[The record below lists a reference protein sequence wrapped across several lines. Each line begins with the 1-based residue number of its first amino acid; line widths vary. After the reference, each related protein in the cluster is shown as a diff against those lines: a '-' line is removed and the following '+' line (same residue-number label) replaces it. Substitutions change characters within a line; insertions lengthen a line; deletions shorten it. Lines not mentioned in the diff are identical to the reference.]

1 MLALQHV
8 GQRLERPVTRAGDRT
23 TTTAVVEQGVD
34 GLLEHPLLVIDND
47 GRCPEVQEPLE
58 AVVPVDDP
66 AVQVIQVGGCETT
79 AVQLHHGTQFR
90 RDDRDGVQDH
100 GPGLV
105 DPTSVL
111 VPTVEGGDD
120 LQPLNGLLLALDAER
135 LLALRRVNHRPEL
148 DLFIIEV
155 DPVDELSQGIGTHT
169 TLEVITPPV
178 L

>member
-1 MLALQHV
+1 MLALKHV
-8 GQRLERPVTRAGDRT
+8 GQRLERPVTWAGDRT

-34 GLLEHPLLVIDND
+34 GLLKHSLLVIDDD

-120 LQPLNGLLLALDAER
+120 LQPLNGLLLALDA
-135 LLALRRVNHRPEL
+135 
-148 DLFIIEV
+148 
-155 DPVDELSQGIGTHT
+155 
-169 TLEVITPPV
+169 
-178 L
+178 